1 VCCLKRKC
9 DLIIWC
15 GRSFGTLSIKDA
27 PGSWRECSTHTHTHT
42 KKFTSRNT
50 LTPGLHFQGLDTQH
64 SLREGRQGWIEK
76 LSVSLS
82 HTLTLPE
89 DSVTQNH
96 WEWNG
101 MLKNQLSR
109 SSICLCASETY
120 KWESV
125 KYMTNEV
132 TGSTLCIEE
141 LIFEI

>member
-1 VCCLKRKC
+1 MWSDYLMWAELWNIKYQRRSRQLK
-9 DLIIWC
+9 
-15 GRSFGTLSIKDA
+15 GVFN
-27 PGSWRECSTHTHTHT
+27 THTHTHT
-42 KKFTSRNT
+42 HTHTKFTSRNT